1 MNRSAKALR
10 VARPLAVVAVWAG
23 LLGYVIPAAFV
34 TTPPVSATAAAATSH
49 AHSSSPSPKSRVDAG
64 GADRA
69 LVRVIQAA
77 PRPHRVTVTLGG
89 QALSHDQE
97 FASVTPYRPVR
108 PGTWTIRAEGAA
120 EHAATRVT
128 LAAGSTNTLIVVDG
142 PGHLIVSARQD
153 SAGRPA
159 APKAIA
165 AGPGGPAPKAGGST
179 VPWLVLGGTALLLAL
194 AGLARLRQFWW
205 ARRVA
210 AHVR

>member
-1 MNRSAKALR
+1 MNRSARALR

-34 TTPPVSATAAAATSH
+34 TTPPVSATAATAATH
-49 AHSSSPSPKSRVDAG
+49 AHGKSLSPESRGTARGTDH
-64 GADRA
+64 A

-77 PRPHRVTVTLGG
+77 QRPHRVTVTLGG
-89 QALSHDQE
+89 QVLSHGQV
-97 FASVTPYRPVR
+97 FASVTPYHAVR

-128 LAAGSTNTLIVVDG
+128 LAAGSTSTLIVVAG
-142 PGHLIVSARQD
+142 PGHLIVSVRQD
-153 SAGRPA
+153 SAGRAA
-159 APKAIA
+159 APKAGA
-165 AGPGGPAPKAGGST
+165 AAPGGPAPKAGGSA
-179 VPWLVLGGTALLLAL
+179 VPWLVLGGTVLLLAL
-194 AGLARLRQFWW
+194 AGLARLRQFRW

>member
-1 MNRSAKALR
+1 MNSSARALR

-34 TTPPVSATAAAATSH
+34 TTPPVSATAASAPTH
-49 AHSSSPSPKSRVDAG
+49 AHSNSLSPKSRVTAR
-64 GADRA
+64 GASRA

-77 PRPHRVTVTLGG
+77 QHPRRVTVTLGG
-89 QALSHDQE
+89 QALSRSQV

-108 PGTWTIRAEGAA
+108 PGTWTIRVDGAT
-120 EHAATRVT
+120 EHAATLVT
-128 LAAGSTNTLIVVDG
+128 LAAGSTNTLIVVAG
-142 PGHLIVSARQD
+142 PGHLIVSVRQD

-159 APKAIA
+159 MPKAGA
-165 AGPGGPAPKAGGST
+165 AGPGGPAKAGGSA
-179 VPWLVLGGTALLLAL
+179 VPWLVLGGTVLLLAL
-194 AGLARLRQFWW
+194 AGLARLRQFRW